1 MEMQEGLKSE
11 ELTQMDA
18 GRGLFGNID
27 NFQWT
32 FENRDVRTGGSTI
45 AKKLP
50 KQKFFKRARR
60 PKGW

>member
-1 MEMQEGLKSE
+1 
-11 ELTQMDA
+11 MDA

-32 FENRDVRTGGSTI
+32 FENRDARTGGSAI

-50 KQKFFKRARR
+50 KHKFFKRARR